1 MKKLFTAIRHG
12 DIETVKTLI
21 ENKPELVNC
30 TAKQPPKKDDGQSPL
45 QVAIKTNNFETA
57 NYLLDNG
64 ADVNFIESDDSYDDW
79 RMPVLNHA
87 VLTAVINCRHNV
99 KSDLG
104 DTVIFEEFSS
114 KEIQQFEKEF
124 LGFYVTSHPLSSIRE
139 NLPFLTTHKISEIK
153 DIPTDKSVTVCGL
166 ITACRTIPTKKDP
179 TKFMKF
185 FTIEDLTGKI
195 EVLCFTKKFK
205 EYDEILQPEEK
216 VIDLERF
223 QERMKTL

>member
-1 MKKLFTAIRHG
+1 MKKRFTAIRHG

-45 QVAIKTNNFETA
+45 QVAIKTNNFEIA

-87 VLTAVINCRHNV
+87 VLTAVMNCRHNV

-114 KEIQQFEKEF
+114 KEKADEAFNILKRVLEMGADVNICESFGTSCARRLCRTAEELLPSYSWGEDKVSDTAVITPELTNDLSRIFLLLQQYNVNFNEEDINRY
-124 LGFYVTSHPLSSIRE
+124 LEEDEHPLSAFIR
-139 NLPFLTTHKISEIK
+139 L
-153 DIPTDKSVTVCGL
+153 
-166 ITACRTIPTKKDP
+166 
-179 TKFMKF
+179 
-185 FTIEDLTGKI
+185 
-195 EVLCFTKKFK
+195 
-205 EYDEILQPEEK
+205 
-216 VIDLERF
+216 VI
-223 QERMKTL
+223 